1 MQYSFFVS
9 IYVIGSIIGGIWSG
23 KTADVIGRRGALA
36 VSNLLCI
43 TGWFATAFSKVNLS
57 LIISFCLR
65 IYIPVRKP

>member
-43 TGWFATAFSKVNLS
+43 TGWFATAFSK
-57 LIISFCLR
+57 
-65 IYIPVRKP
+65 